1 MTYINHSRWIK
12 MDGLAMKKILVTYA
26 TLSGTT
32 AEVAR
37 TISEELVKQGH
48 QATLLPL
55 AQVESLAGFDAV
67 ILGAPM
73 IVGWHKEAVRFLKQH
88 RDELARKPLA
98 LFATAMTLTQTSET
112 SLDGVPLTV
121 DSKLALAPHTAGHL
135 TFKERYAAIPN
146 YAGPMLKAASPAKP
160 VSLALFGG
168 RLDYY
173 RLQWWAIL
181 FVAVILGVKPG
192 EKRNWELIRS
202 WAIDLPI

>member
-1 MTYINHSRWIK
+1 
-12 MDGLAMKKILVTYA
+12 MKRILITYA

-32 AEVAR
+32 VEVAR
-37 TISEELVKQGH
+37 TVSEELVKQGH

-55 AQVESLAGFDAV
+55 AQVKSLAGYDAV

-73 IVGWHKEAVRFLKQH
+73 IVGWHKEALSFLKRYQS
-88 RDELARKPLA
+88 ELAGKPLA
-98 LFATAMTLTQTSET
+98 LFATAMTLIQTGET

-121 DSKLALAPHTAGHL
+121 DGKLAQAPRTAGKL

-146 YAGPMLKAASPAKP
+146 YAGPMLKAAGPTKP

-173 RLQWWAIL
+173 RLKWWAIL
-181 FVAVILGVKPG
+181 FVAVMLGVKPG

-202 WAIDLPI
+202 WTGSLF